1 VSKIK
6 RYFFLSK
13 KKRALE
19 RESCALEKKRFSWK
33 KREREREREREFMF
47 TDISQL
53 DEDGQEYVHR
63 CKKVILEDRIGT
75 LCLLVLLLL

>member
-1 VSKIK
+1 
-6 RYFFLSK
+6 
-13 KKRALE
+13 
-19 RESCALEKKRFSWK
+19 
-33 KREREREREREFMF
+33 MF